1 MYISYGKLST
11 EYYNHTKPI
20 SSEIMGDISYYSNRL
35 KDVKGSILEAGVGTG
50 RFLIPLLENGLN
62 VDGIDNSIDMLDIC
76 KKECLL
82 RNLNPTLL
90 LDDLENIDISEKYE
104 AIIMPTG
111 SFMLIKNGNKVL
123 ENFYKA
129 LENKGKVIFDIS
141 LPSDFTANESK
152 TSTIHTSNHE
162 GILLESKNLEINHID
177 QYTKTILKY
186 EKYKKG
192 KLIDTELQDF
202 TLYYYGINEMKLI
215 LKNIGFNNISIS
227 SNYVYNKKPDKY
239 SEIITFEAYK

>member
-50 RFLIPLLENGLN
+50 RFLIPLLENGLK

-90 LDDLENIDISEKYE
+90 LEDLENINISEKYE

-129 LENKGKVIFDIS
+129 LKNKGKVIFDIS
-141 LPSDFTANESK
+141 LPSDFVDNESK
-152 TSTIHTSNHE
+152 TSTIHTSNDE